1 MTEFAD
7 QSILP
12 KDKKNYLTP
21 DVLKDN
27 IKFEN
32 WLNENVNIPFKGFD
46 KPNPIQATREQLLN
60 FRDAMIDDPRISDEQ
75 LVIMLLDLVP
85 TE

>member
-12 KDKKNYLTP
+12 EDKKNYLTP

-27 IKFEN
+27 IKFKN

-46 KPNPIQATREQLLN
+46 MPNPIQATREQLQSY
-60 FRDAMIDDPRISDEQ
+60 RDGMIGLMSDEQ
-75 LVIMLLDLVP
+75 LVTDLQNSVP
-85 TE
+85 KE